1 MQVAEHLR
9 KDDIIVISSVLENNN
24 LVGFLLATS
33 DGSITIANIEM
44 IQKLG
49 HSMSYLN
56 ARYSDAGKTLD
67 GTTGASLSKYG
78 AITKDFT
85 LARPMSLVV
94 MANLYDVVSKKYVGV
109 LAFNSLG
116 TRYTIS
122 YTRLQ
127 ELLRRYKACNFELTS
142 INGNTVAVMKDG
154 TIFKRQ
160 DITLGNKKSKVK
172 TGAAQAVTNIGSDKL
187 PLLENVRSLDLNVS
201 DIGKSTQQKMTLAL
215 LNMNKLTPY
224 YYTVL
229 MAIKRIPASVGTMCV
244 TEDTMFYDP
253 KFVAQQAIDQLT
265 FVLIHECL
273 HLAMQHSVRF
283 GNRTNHKLWNIAT
296 DLYINQVICNDFNIT
311 FRGDAF
317 VYKEGDINSQ
327 QYSIRT
333 PDDGIF
339 IETIGKKIDLA
350 IDTPETI
357 YRDLLKENTNQ
368 SQSGSGVSDET
379 GADGNGKGRSNS
391 SSSDGSGDSD
401 GGQNNGKNSGKG
413 QSKGN
418 SGNGN
423 NGSSGDSSKGSGG
436 SPNEKIM
443 NNAKSGGS
451 VDGLSDDDFNAV
463 EEVSV
468 IYKGKRL
475 KGKMNVDV
483 MTKRDGE
490 KSEAGEKQNIEES
503 RNLLQRMKTGMKIA
517 KEKGVD
523 LTKNAGAGSGL
534 CSRYIE
540 VGLSANL
547 DWRVLLKN
555 VCKEKPK
562 KTFTLGE
569 PNTDYMNMGM
579 TVASR
584 RRIGKPT
591 HLSRVKFAIDVSGS
605 VSENELNRMLS
616 EVANIFNLFKVDGEL
631 IYWSD
636 SVDSVGK
643 FSSLMDMLKVKPLST
658 GGTDV
663 RGVFEYLNREVACNG
678 QYEFDKAKD
687 IKAIFIITDGCFCDD
702 YADYLKIF
710 GRKVVWLITG
720 VNGNPITFNPPFGR
734 VLSINLPS

>member
-1 MQVAEHLR
+1 MQVAEHLQ
-9 KDDIIVISSVLENNN
+9 KDDIIVVSSVLENNN

-33 DGSITIANIEM
+33 DGSINIASIETI
-44 IQKLG
+44 QRLG
-49 HSMSYLN
+49 HSMRYLN

-94 MANLYDVVSKKYVGV
+94 MANLYDVVSQKYVGV

-127 ELLRRYKACNFELTS
+127 ELLRHYRACNFELTS
-142 INGNTVAVMKDG
+142 INGNTIAVMKDG

-160 DITLGNKKSKVK
+160 DIALGDKKSKTK
-172 TGAAQAVTNIGSDKL
+172 TGEAQVVSNMGSDKL
-187 PLLENVRSLDLNVS
+187 PLLENVRSLDLNIS

-311 FRGDAF
+311 FKGDAF
-317 VYKEGDINSQ
+317 VYKEGNSNSQ

-333 PDDGIF
+333 PDYGVF
-339 IETIGKKIDLA
+339 IETIGKEIDLA

-368 SQSGSGVSDET
+368 KSQSGSGESE
-379 GADGNGKGRSNS
+379 
-391 SSSDGSGDSD
+391 DSKN
-401 GGQNNGKNSGKG
+401 QN
-413 QSKGN
+413 KGN
-418 SGNGN
+418 SGE
-423 NGSSGDSSKGSGG
+423 GDSSTDSSNSSGG
-436 SPNEKIM
+436 SANEKIM

-451 VDGLSDDDFNAV
+451 VDGMSDDDFNAV

-475 KGKMNVDV
+475 KGKMNIDV

-490 KSEAGEKQNIEES
+490 KSETSEKQNVEES

-523 LTKNAGAGSGL
+523 LSKNAGAGSSL

-591 HLSRVKFAIDVSGS
+591 HISRVKFAIDVSGS
-605 VSENELNRMLS
+605 VSGDELNQMLS
-616 EVANIFNLFKVDGEL
+616 EVANIFNMFKVDGEL

-636 SVDSVGK
+636 SVDSVGR
-643 FSSLMDMLKVKPLST
+643 FSSLKDMLKIKPLST

-663 RGVFEYLNREVACNG
+663 RGVFQYLNKEIACNG
-678 QYEFDKAKD
+678 QYESDKARD
-687 IKAIFIITDGCFCDD
+687 IKAIFIITDGCFSDD

-720 VNGNPITFNPPFGR
+720 VGGNPITFNPPFGR
-734 VLSINLPS
+734 VLGLNLPN